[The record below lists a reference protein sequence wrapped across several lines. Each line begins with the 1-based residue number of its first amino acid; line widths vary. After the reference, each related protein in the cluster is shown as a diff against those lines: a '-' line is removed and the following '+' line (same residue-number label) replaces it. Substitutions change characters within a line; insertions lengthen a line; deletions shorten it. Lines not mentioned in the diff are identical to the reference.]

1 MISLKDFCNFCA
13 ISRFKRQN
21 ILYSCP
27 QDFKKEDLYD
37 EIDVRNQKKLYI
49 THFLYGKYTLVII
62 GATQSLSWAIRDFW
76 LIFLIKYILLIIWVT
91 ALQYLPVWSGYIYV
105 ISSIYKMKI
114 LRFIDIIINTKEQK
128 CIYKMISYLF
138 YVLVLCFLW

>member
-1 MISLKDFCNFCA
+1 MQYQGLKDKISCIHFHK
-13 ISRFKRQN
+13 ISRKN
-21 ILYSCP
+21 LH
-27 QDFKKEDLYD
+27 D

-91 ALQYLPVWSGYIYV
+91 ALQYLPV
-105 ISSIYKMKI
+105 
-114 LRFIDIIINTKEQK
+114 
-128 CIYKMISYLF
+128 
-138 YVLVLCFLW
+138 

>member
-91 ALQYLPVWSGYIYV
+91 ALQCLPVWSGYICV
-105 ISSIYKMKI
+105 ISGICRMKT
-114 LRFIDIIINTKEQK
+114 LHSCVSIDIIINKKEQK
-128 CIYKMISYLF
+128 N
-138 YVLVLCFLW
+138 VEW

>member
-1 MISLKDFCNFCA
+1 MQYQGLKDKIFCIYFHKIA
-13 ISRFKRQN
+13 RKI
-21 ILYSCP
+21 
-27 QDFKKEDLYD
+27 LYD
-37 EIDVRNQKKLYI
+37 EIDVRNQKKIYI
-49 THFLYGKYTLVII
+49 AHFVYGKYTLVII

-114 LRFIDIIINTKEQK
+114 LRFIIINTKEQK

>member
-1 MISLKDFCNFCA
+1 MQYQGLKDKISCIHFHK
-13 ISRFKRQN
+13 ISRKN
-21 ILYSCP
+21 LS
-27 QDFKKEDLYD
+27 D
-37 EIDVRNQKKLYI
+37 EIDVRNHKKLYI

-114 LRFIDIIINTKEQK
+114 LRFINTKEQK